1 MDKCW
6 FVLSQTHYPPPQES
20 DENGAFKQTGPLC
33 LGHFI
38 KNLKHLDHVINTGG
52 PEPFPLDMPVYRT
65 GPIEFEWESTK
76 EGGFD
81 ASIGAD
87 VPIAAAPGI
96 NAKAS
101 LGFAL
106 KKTIGNSW
114 QIEQLETLTVEP
126 TRAYINR
133 CLAGEQ
139 IAEFLEDNKLGP
151 TWSIFIITGLKI
163 VRGNST
169 QETSHGREKGI
180 NGGPGVGVAGIAEVS
195 VEGGFSSTTSTSTA
209 AKHTHDFV
217 WAVRLSK
224 ITKGLF
230 DKKWSKKTYS
240 RGATFDMKESETDI
254 QTMLSDEGLMTT
266 EVLTVEADEAGLE
279 HILQLQPQPDL
290 TPHIST
296 TIQGSCM
303 PSHGAQN
310 MAPSD
315 QAVVSFAV
323 DVTDRLA
330 TVARGVGGSEDK
342 LFCPALAA
350 ALWLVSQHLK
360 DQKEPDSVH
369 GTRLLKLLSNL
380 ERICKPTTS
389 PSLLK
394 EPKNGLELANRYPG
408 LSLLRQNN
416 RKSAVDG
423 VRKLALR
430 RSPEGKKKQQG
441 LLRILETFIKPL
453 TVADETPN
461 PKTKTEVWVGD
472 DFTGSMRTLYK
483 VLSSYIFCNNGSEQT
498 QIAGRLRL
506 ALESGAEGDSPAFDL
521 MFLAHPHRELQEES
535 FRWRETRILV
545 DRRKAKF
552 SDANDKEVQLQINGP
567 MCIADFC
574 ERISTRE
581 QYQLSLKVSDKQLHF
596 VEWCE
601 GARTW
606 VPNTP
611 SVSLSMILRNHK
623 LSQKMKYLLS
633 YLLAKSMW
641 QFYSTDWLGK
651 EWTKESIHFMFER
664 RQNPKDAGIYLNE
677 PFISAHFDPDSSTND
692 SEFRPHKFPK
702 IKALGIVL
710 LEIEL
715 GTVIEDH
722 YDGECRA
729 PDGELNADADLYVAL
744 KLFDDP
750 DRLEDT
756 FPLLKSVIGDCL
768 RPSKFMQH
776 RHSVEELRKVLQEE
790 VVDHL
795 HTLIGL
801 YAVTDT
807 TDNTKTSF
815 LSRRASAT
823 IASTKAS
830 YIDQIALLQLLTQKR
845 PLPVEEYRAVNV
857 KSVASNGAVASCIT
871 QASAEAWFEE
881 LDELNEVLSC
891 LPSETDQTYKQVRVA
906 VIDTGIDGNDSYA
919 KHIRGYRDFVTN
931 RDDMKQ
937 DNTGHGT
944 NSVKLIFKVYA
955 EAEVYVARVF
965 ESDEANDDTQDLML
979 EAIEHAKNVWQVDV
993 ISIASGFE
1001 RDHALMRRAIKR
1013 AASDGTVV
1021 FAAAS
1026 NYGNIRQVTFPAR
1039 MQDVICVYCTDGRAK
1054 VSQSINP
1061 AAQTTKSRNFAI
1073 LGEGVSVPPSI
1084 REQLTGTSVATSIAA
1099 GLAGR
1104 LLDFS
1109 RQKDCRQT
1117 IRCVGSLASVEGIS
1131 AVFSHMAKGAEDYRF
1146 KHSRQ
1151 QHNEKSQ

>member
-1 MDKCW
+1 MA
-6 FVLSQTHYPPPQES
+6 TS
-20 DENGAFKQTGPLC
+20 D
-33 LGHFI
+33 
-38 KNLKHLDHVINTGG
+38 
-52 PEPFPLDMPVYRT
+52 
-65 GPIEFEWESTK
+65 
-76 EGGFD
+76 
-81 ASIGAD
+81 
-87 VPIAAAPGI
+87 
-96 NAKAS
+96 
-101 LGFAL
+101 
-106 KKTIGNSW
+106 
-114 QIEQLETLTVEP
+114 
-126 TRAYINR
+126 
-133 CLAGEQ
+133 
-139 IAEFLEDNKLGP
+139 
-151 TWSIFIITGLKI
+151 
-163 VRGNST
+163 
-169 QETSHGREKGI
+169 
-180 NGGPGVGVAGIAEVS
+180 
-195 VEGGFSSTTSTSTA
+195 
-209 AKHTHDFV
+209 
-217 WAVRLSK
+217 RL
-224 ITKGLF
+224 
-230 DKKWSKKTYS
+230 
-240 RGATFDMKESETDI
+240 
-254 QTMLSDEGLMTT
+254 
-266 EVLTVEADEAGLE
+266 
-279 HILQLQPQPDL
+279 
-290 TPHIST
+290 
-296 TIQGSCM
+296 
-303 PSHGAQN
+303 
-310 MAPSD
+310 
-315 QAVVSFAV
+315 VVVFAV
-323 DVTDRLA
+323 DVTERLA
-330 TVARGVGGSEDK
+330 TVARAVGGSEDR

-360 DQKEPDSVH
+360 EQKEPDSVH
-369 GTRLLKLLSNL
+369 LARLLKLLGNL
-380 ERICKPTTS
+380 ERICKPTTV
-389 PSLLK
+389 PIPPK
-394 EPKNGLELANRYPG
+394 EPKNGLELASRYPG

-416 RKSAVDG
+416 RKNAVDG
-423 VRKLALR
+423 IRKLALR

-441 LLRILETFIKPL
+441 LLKILEAFIKPL
-453 TVADETPN
+453 TVPDETPN

-472 DFTGSMRTLYK
+472 DFTGSMRTLHK

-506 ALESGAEGDSPAFDL
+506 ALENGVESDFPSFDL
-521 MFLAHPHRELQEES
+521 MFLAHPHRELKEES
-535 FRWRETRILV
+535 FRWRETRISV
-545 DRRKAKF
+545 DSRKAKF
-552 SDANDKEVQLQINGP
+552 SDADDKDVQLQINGP

-601 GARTW
+601 GARIW

-677 PFISAHFDPDSSTND
+677 PFISAHFDLDISND
-692 SEFRPHKFPK
+692 SEFQMHKFPK

-722 YDGECRA
+722 YDDECRA
-729 PDGELNADADLYVAL
+729 SDGELNADADLYVAL
-744 KLFDDP
+744 KLLDDP

-756 FPLLKSVIGDCL
+756 FPLLKSVIRDCL
-768 RPSKFMQH
+768 RPTKFMQH
-776 RHSVEELRKVLQEE
+776 RQSVEKLRKVLQEE

-801 YAVTDT
+801 YGQPEKIDLRPTIQMQPSKIRQITQTNPVSHVVPLKQPQVPRTIIVHEHQT
-807 TDNTKTSF
+807 LNT
-815 LSRRASAT
+815 
-823 IASTKAS
+823 
-830 YIDQIALLQLLTQKR
+830 
-845 PLPVEEYRAVNV
+845 
-857 KSVASNGAVASCIT
+857 KSVAFNGAVASCIT
-871 QASAEAWFEE
+871 QASAKAWFED

-906 VIDTGIDGNDSYA
+906 VIDTGINGNDSYA

-931 RDDMKQ
+931 KDELKQ

-979 EAIEHAKNVWQVDV
+979 LAIEHAKNVWHADV

-1001 RDHALMRRAIKR
+1001 RDHALMRRAIKK
-1013 AASDGTVV
+1013 AASDGTLV

-1061 AAQTTKSRNFAI
+1061 AAQTTKSKNFAI
-1073 LGEGVSVPPSI
+1073 LGEGVSVSPSI

-1109 RQKDCRQT
+1109 RQKDCRQS
-1117 IRCVGSLASVEGIS
+1117 IRCVGNLASVEGIS
-1131 AVFSHMAKGAEDYRF
+1131 AVFSHMAKGAEDYRYNCVVPG
-1146 KHSRQ
+1146 RLL
-1151 QHNEKSQ
+1151 QHLGEDEGRAVKRARICERLSTALENIDLDV